1 MISVF
6 GSEVGTEEQ
15 EALAACLGD
24 QWLGLGERT
33 AQFEAGMRERLGLD
47 HFLLIDS
54 GSNALHLAV
63 RLLELPAGSS
73 VILPSFTWVSCAHA
87 VLMAGCQP
95 VFCDVD
101 PDTQNVTV
109 DTIRPHLA
117 SDTSAIMVVHY
128 AGKPVELTPILDLG
142 FPVIEDA
149 AHAVDSRYGGRA
161 CGSLG
166 DVGIYSFDAVKNL
179 TTGSGGGLTVRD
191 PERRE
196 RARQLRYCGIGR
208 SAFQAMRQEAGEITR
223 WWEQDIVEV
232 SGRFAPNDLNAAI
245 GLAQLKKLDKLQAR
259 RGDIWRRYQEALAG
273 EPAIRTPQDPA
284 RGERHS
290 WFTYLV
296 RVPERDRIARAMLDA
311 GIYTTLRFP
320 PLHQQAVFGRS
331 ATLPATEGLAETG
344 LNLPLHPRLSDA
356 DVEHVVDTLLAALR
370 STRAGA

>member
-6 GSEVGTEEQ
+6 GSRVGAEEQ
-15 EALAACLGD
+15 EALAACLED

-47 HFLLIDS
+47 HFLLVDS

-63 RLLELPAGSS
+63 RLLDLPVGSS

-87 VLMAGCQP
+87 VLMAGCRP

-109 DTIRPHLA
+109 DTIRPHLTA
-117 SDTSAIMVVHY
+117 GTSAIMVVHY
-128 AGKPVELTPILDLG
+128 AGKPVDLEPILELG
-142 FPVIEDA
+142 LPVIEDA
-149 AHAVDSRYGGRA
+149 AHAVDSRYRDRA

-179 TTGSGGGLTVRD
+179 TTWSGGGLTVRD

-208 SAFQAMRQEAGEITR
+208 SAFQAMRKEAGELAR
-223 WWEQDIVEV
+223 WWEQDVVEV

-245 GLAQLKKLDKLQAR
+245 GLAQLNKLDALQAR
-259 RGDIWRRYQEALAG
+259 RRDIWRRYQEALRK
-273 EPAIRTPQDPA
+273 EPDIRRPEDPA

-296 RVPERDRIARAMLDA
+296 RVPERDNIACAMLDA

-320 PLHQQAVFGRS
+320 PLHQQEIFDAP
-331 ATLPATEGLAETG
+331 AELPATEMLAETG
-344 LNLPLHPRLSDA
+344 LNLPLHPRLSDE
-356 DVEHVVDTLLAALR
+356 DVEHVIRTLLAAVR
-370 STRAGA
+370 QTRAGT